1 MYNLSV
7 GKAQKG
13 FHFKIIKMYE
23 TLCNFVKTCK
33 KTETV
38 FAKYDT
44 TAHVKFTSPHVKF
57 TSPHIKF
64 TVSLK
69 FTALHRTTTN
79 GEFVAC
85 ISPIRS
91 EERVELR
98 TVSQL
103 VQNVSSPQTI
113 PSVRSTARMERVRF
127 LHDVHDRFVTSDGN
141 TEQRTITVERPSP
154 AISSRTPSTGKS
166 DTRISRRSSAY
177 PNFLSVADILRDVD
191 G

>member
-7 GKAQKG
+7 GKAQKA
-13 FHFKIIKMYE
+13 FHFKIITMYE

-44 TAHVKFTSPHVKF
+44 TAHVKF

-141 TEQRTITVERPSP
+141 TEQRTITIERPSP
-154 AISSRTPSTGKS
+154 SISSRTTSTGKS
-166 DTRISRRSSAY
+166 DTRISRRSLAY